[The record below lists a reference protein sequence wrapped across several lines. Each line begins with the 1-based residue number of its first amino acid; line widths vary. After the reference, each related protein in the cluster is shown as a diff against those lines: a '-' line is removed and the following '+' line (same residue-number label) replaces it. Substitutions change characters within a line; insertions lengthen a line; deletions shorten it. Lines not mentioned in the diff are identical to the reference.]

1 MNMSIRA
8 KLIATTAAILLLGAG
23 AAASAQTP
31 MQAAAEYSTVR
42 LRASAGRELEVR
54 VWPAE
59 NPEAVIVFS
68 AGGGGEPAAY
78 DRLMRVLAQEGFT
91 VVAPVHRDPLAR
103 GDLSGAGGPQSF
115 IMRVEDLSIARG
127 YAEAMQAGLPLVVMG
142 HSFGSLMSSLAAGAS
157 TPAGAQGAP
166 NVKAL
171 VAFSSPGLIPGLVSP
186 ATYRSLGAPVL
197 MVTGDRDVVQGFA
210 TDWRDHRAMYDQSTV
225 PGSAF
230 AVFEGADH
238 SLVVDGD
245 ETTFAELTK
254 LTTTFIRA
262 NALGDPRARA
272 ELSAMEPPGA
282 TIERR

>member
-1 MNMSIRA
+1 MSMRT
-8 KLIATTAAILLLGAG
+8 KLIAATAAIVLLGAC
-23 AAASAQTP
+23 AATPVQTP
-31 MQAAAEYSTVR
+31 MPALAQHSSLR
-42 LRASAGRELEVR
+42 LPASDGREVEVR

-59 NPEAVIVFS
+59 DPAAVIVFS

-78 DRLMRVLAQEGFT
+78 ERLMRALAQEGFT

-115 IMRVEDLSIARG
+115 IMRVEDLAIARG
-127 YAEAMQAGLPLVVMG
+127 YAEAMQPGLPLVVMG

-171 VAFSSPGLIPGLVSP
+171 IAFSSPGLVPGLVSP
-186 ATYRSLGAPVL
+186 DTYRSLGAPVL
-197 MVTGDRDVVQGFA
+197 VVTGDRDIVQGFA
-210 TDWRDHRAMYDQSTV
+210 ADWRDHRAMYDQSEV

-230 AVFEGADH
+230 AAFKGADH
-238 SLVVDGD
+238 NLVVNGD

-262 NALGDPRARA
+262 NALGDPLSRA
-272 ELSAMEPPGA
+272 ELAATEPLGA